1 MCPTAYAAR
10 ARESYMDI
18 YMCIYMY
25 IYMDIYMDI
34 YMRLGSSKRLV
45 HGKPIHTPN

>member
-1 MCPTAYAAR
+1 
-10 ARESYMDI
+10 MDI